1 MQRRILAYLL
11 FGLGF
16 LTATF
21 FRKYSGELIP
31 YPFLFWLLGLSMLFG
46 GLLLLRYAPA
56 PKELSIRKQVKKLIA
71 DLKENGEKIQVDL
84 SKCEIKEHNYV
95 EERERY
101 GHKNELLTLD
111 IEREIQSWN
120 TIGGGS
126 VRNVGQVQVMQTVI
140 IFINTS
146 SRTGQTEEFIS
157 RVISKDKITLSFY
170 LYKQQQ
176 TLLYVDKTNRQRY
189 YFDLDFLTT

>member
-31 YPFLFWLLGLSMLFG
+31 YPFLFWVLGLSMLFG

-84 SKCEIKEHNYV
+84 SKCEIKEYNYV

-120 TIGGGS
+120 AIGGGS